1 MNTNNFNRD
10 RNNDK
15 SKNYFNHAQKNII
28 VTDNDDQ
35 SKPRTQDL
43 SLFKMTNTFNV
54 KINRRQKVKWFFY
67 IKTGLDVE
75 LLRKNIEKICSR
87 YGFIGKR
94 EIAIVK
100 DGRRNQLVIDTP
112 LFLFTLDNIVQF
124 SNDLLGLAKEHSIF
138 YERWDVEPTKTT
150 ILSMIKKFFN

>member
-15 SKNYFNHAQKNII
+15 RKNYFNHTQKNII

-138 YERWDVEPTKTT
+138 YERWNVEPTKTT
-150 ILSMIKKFFN
+150 ILSKIKKFFN

>member
-1 MNTNNFNRD
+1 
-10 RNNDK
+10 
-15 SKNYFNHAQKNII
+15 
-28 VTDNDDQ
+28 
-35 SKPRTQDL
+35 
-43 SLFKMTNTFNV
+43 MTNTFNV

-138 YERWDVEPTKTT
+138 YERWNVEPTKTT
-150 ILSMIKKFFN
+150 ILSKIKKFFN

>member
-1 MNTNNFNRD
+1 MIIKD
-10 RNNDK
+10 RNNGK
-15 SKNYFNHAQKNII
+15 SKNYYNHTQRNITL
-28 VTDNDDQ
+28 TDYDDQ
-35 SKPRTQDL
+35 SKPRTQDV

-87 YGFIGKR
+87 YGFIGKM
-94 EIAIVK
+94 EIVIVK
-100 DGRRNQLVIDTP
+100 DGWRNQLVIDTP

-124 SNDLLGLAKEHSIF
+124 SNDLLELAKENSIF
-138 YERWDVEPTKTT
+138 YERWDVMPPQTT
-150 ILSMIKKFFN
+150 ILTRIKRLFN